1 MTAVGLPLVKR
12 SRAEAA
18 LRDLR
23 SAYDASI
30 ADAGLILV
38 QQTAAGADSHHVSQS
53 CFDVLGWDPAAFL
66 APGTLR
72 GIVHVDDLAAFRT
85 AATHSSGEAAVIRL
99 RRVDGTYGHFRF
111 GVTVRGIDQP
121 LTYALVDVSR
131 DAAARAAR
139 SRAAEVIERSD
150 SAVIMLSLTDQTD
163 PTSFEVAELNP
174 AAVRLLGRDSL
185 VSLAEV
191 FTEDTGQLL
200 QNAAFGVAHTG
211 EDLSFARLGLS
222 ELVDQVLD
230 VKLSRLSDGTISM
243 RIDDVTVQTAVE
255 SRLRERALTDQAT
268 GLSNLAAMQDH
279 LAELAHGELREVGL
293 VVVETAGP
301 ARGHTGAGVNA
312 PVHSVAA
319 HGSTADRTVVL
330 EVARR
335 LQEVARGAGMVA
347 RLGEQRLALLLDS
360 LSGHEELTVLVQG
373 ATAALAVPFDIR
385 GEAVSVQAVVG
396 AASADSTDAHVI
408 LLRDAEDA
416 LRRAIAQHR
425 PWLIGSDDDRL
436 APSGLFHEV
445 REGVGHGRMELR
457 YQPVL
462 DLRTGRISKVEA
474 LLRWADGDR
483 RADESLELAE
493 RSGIPDVLP
502 RWVVGEAAGAARWL
516 VDSGFDQTVA
526 INLGNASAVGGLEG
540 LIGLLA
546 AEGLFTHGRLEVEI
560 PETLITEDTIRA
572 AEMVEELHDLAMT
585 VAIDDFGA
593 GFTSLSAVS
602 GLGVDSLKIDRS
614 YIATLTSIPADEA
627 VVRSTVELCHQ
638 IGIEVTALGVTDDR
652 TLEALRSMGCD
663 MAQGVA
669 VCEPVPLEELPT
681 RIADIQRSLV

>member
-1 MTAVGLPLVKR
+1 MTVVGMPLVKR
-12 SRAEAA
+12 SKAQAA

-23 SAYDASI
+23 SAYDTSI
-30 ADAGLILV
+30 AEAGLVLV

-53 CFDVLGWDPAAFL
+53 CWDVLGWDPVAFL

-72 GIVHVDDLAAFRT
+72 GIVHVDDLALFRT
-85 AATHSSGEAAVIRL
+85 AATHTAGEAAVIRL
-99 RRVDGTYGHFRF
+99 RRADGTFGHFRF

-121 LTYALVDVSR
+121 LTYALVDVSC
-131 DAAARAAR
+131 DAAARANR
-139 SRAAEVIERSD
+139 QRAAEVLERSD
-150 SAVIMLSLTDQTD
+150 SAVVTMSLAD
-163 PTSFEVAELNP
+163 PNDPSTFEVSDLNP

-191 FTEDTGQLL
+191 FTEDTRQLL
-200 QNAAFGVAHTG
+200 HNAAFDVAHTG
-211 EDLSFARLGLS
+211 EDLAFARLGLA
-222 ELVDQVLD
+222 ELPDHLLD
-230 VKLSRLSDGTISM
+230 VKLTRLSDGTISM
-243 RIDDVTVQTAVE
+243 RIDDVSVQAAIE
-255 SRLRERALTDQAT
+255 SRLRDRALHDQAT
-268 GLSNLAAMQDH
+268 GLANLAAVKDH
-279 LAELAHGELREVGL
+279 LSELAHQSRSLVGL
-293 VVVETAGP
+293 LVVELAGSP
-301 ARGHTGAGVNA
+301 GYSAVSTH
-312 PVHSVAA
+312 HDVA
-319 HGSTADRTVVL
+319 SIDRSLVL

-335 LQEVARGAGMVA
+335 MGEVADGEGLVA
-347 RLGEQRLALLLDS
+347 RMSEHRLVLVLDS
-360 LSGHEELTVLVQG
+360 LAGDEELAVVAEGT
-373 ATAALAVPFDIR
+373 TAALAVPFDIR
-385 GEAVSVQAVVG
+385 GEAVSVQAFVG
-396 AASADSTDAHVI
+396 AASADSTEAHVT
-408 LLRDAEDA
+408 LLSDAEDA

-425 PWLIGSDDDRL
+425 PWVIGSEDDRV
-436 APSGLFHEV
+436 APSGLFHDV

-462 DLRTGRISKVEA
+462 DLRTGHIAKVEA

-502 RWVVGEAAGAARWL
+502 RWVIGEAAGAARWL
-516 VDSGFDQTVA
+516 ADSGFDQIVA

-560 PETLITEDTIRA
+560 PEALITDDPIRA
-572 AEMVEELHDLAMT
+572 TEMVEELHDLAMT

-638 IGIEVTALGVTDDR
+638 IGIEVTALGVADAEI
-652 TLEALRSMGCD
+652 LEALRSMGCD
-663 MAQGVA
+663 MAQGAA
-669 VCEPVPLEELPT
+669 VCEPVALDELPT